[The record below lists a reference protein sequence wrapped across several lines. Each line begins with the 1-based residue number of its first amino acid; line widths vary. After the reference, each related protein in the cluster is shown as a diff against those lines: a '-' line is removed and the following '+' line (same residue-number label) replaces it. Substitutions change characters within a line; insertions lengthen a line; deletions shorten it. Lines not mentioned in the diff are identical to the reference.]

1 MSTLVAIAITVIA
14 GTALSERLRIAAP
27 MLLIAVGIVG
37 SYLPFV
43 PEIHLEPEVVL
54 LGLLPPLLYS
64 TAIQT
69 SLLDVRENVWK
80 VLQLSVVL
88 VVVTTFAVAAVVM
101 ALLPSVGWPVAIAI
115 GAVVAPPD
123 AVAATAVARRIG
135 LPRQVVTILEA
146 ESLLNDATALVA
158 LRTAIA
164 AIAAT
169 VSVGEVGLDFLR
181 AAGGGLV
188 VGLLAFFVVAW
199 VRRRITDPLLD
210 TAVSFVTPFAAYLTA
225 ERIHSSGVIAVVVAG
240 ILLGHKAPIIQ
251 TARSRLTETTTWRT
265 VAFLLENSV
274 FLLIGLQTRHI
285 LTEVAE
291 SHLSL
296 GRVVAICLAVLG
308 CVIVVR
314 LVFVMGTQAVRDAFR
329 PKQQRIPRSS
339 SFVIGWAGMRG
350 VVTLAAALMIPSEVP
365 HHEVVMLIALT
376 VVVGTLFGQGLS
388 LPALTRALKVRPP
401 DPAGDAL
408 ARATVLQQAADA
420 GMKRMAELDYDDHTG
435 VCDLIRSRL
444 DQRTFAA
451 WERLSTA
458 SGEESPSDLYA
469 RIRLEM
475 IEAERARV
483 LEIRSEGRV
492 PSDVVREVLGMLDL
506 EESMIDVSAE
516 SREFVRTAPLGEDG
530 GDCPDLE
537 EYPAVET
544 AEDPFCQR
552 CVDEGLHTVALRQCL
567 VCGNV
572 ACCDSSPGQHATAH
586 FHETGHPVME
596 SAEPGEN
603 WRWCAV
609 HLKTS

>member
-1 MSTLVAIAITVIA
+1 
-14 GTALSERLRIAAP
+14 
-27 MLLIAVGIVG
+27 
-37 SYLPFV
+37 
-43 PEIHLEPEVVL
+43 
-54 LGLLPPLLYS
+54 
-64 TAIQT
+64 
-69 SLLDVRENVWK
+69 
-80 VLQLSVVL
+80 
-88 VVVTTFAVAAVVM
+88 
-101 ALLPSVGWPVAIAI
+101 
-115 GAVVAPPD
+115 
-123 AVAATAVARRIG
+123 
-135 LPRQVVTILEA
+135 
-146 ESLLNDATALVA
+146 
-158 LRTAIA
+158 
-164 AIAAT
+164 
-169 VSVGEVGLDFLR
+169 
-181 AAGGGLV
+181 
-188 VGLLAFFVVAW
+188 
-199 VRRRITDPLLD
+199 
-210 TAVSFVTPFAAYLTA
+210 
-225 ERIHSSGVIAVVVAG
+225 
-240 ILLGHKAPIIQ
+240 
-251 TARSRLTETTTWRT
+251 
-265 VAFLLENSV
+265 
-274 FLLIGLQTRHI
+274 
-285 LTEVAE
+285 
-291 SHLSL
+291 
-296 GRVVAICLAVLG
+296 
-308 CVIVVR
+308 
-314 LVFVMGTQAVRDAFR
+314 
-329 PKQQRIPRSS
+329 
-339 SFVIGWAGMRG
+339 MRG
-350 VVTLAAALMIPSEVP
+350 VVTLAAALIIPSEVP

-388 LPALTRALKVRPP
+388 LPALTRALKVRAP
-401 DPAGDAL
+401 DPASDAL

-544 AEDPFCQR
+544 AEDPLCQR

-586 FHETGHPVME
+586 FHETGHPVTE

-603 WRWCAV
+603 WRWCYV

>member
-88 VVVTTFAVAAVVM
+88 VVVTTFAVAAVVI

-210 TAVSFVTPFAAYLTA
+210 TVVSFVTPFAAYLTA

-296 GRVVAICLAVLG
+296 GPVVAICLAVLG

-314 LVFVMGTQAVRDAFR
+314 LVFVMETQAVRDAFH
-329 PKQQRIPRSS
+329 PEQQRIPRSS
-339 SFVIGWAGMRG
+339 FVIGSC
-350 VVTLAAALMIPSEVP
+350 VALS
-365 HHEVVMLIALT
+365 
-376 VVVGTLFGQGLS
+376 
-388 LPALTRALKVRPP
+388 
-401 DPAGDAL
+401 
-408 ARATVLQQAADA
+408 
-420 GMKRMAELDYDDHTG
+420 
-435 VCDLIRSRL
+435 RSR
-444 DQRTFAA
+444 R
-451 WERLSTA
+451 
-458 SGEESPSDLYA
+458 P
-469 RIRLEM
+469 
-475 IEAERARV
+475 
-483 LEIRSEGRV
+483 
-492 PSDVVREVLGMLDL
+492 
-506 EESMIDVSAE
+506 
-516 SREFVRTAPLGEDG
+516 
-530 GDCPDLE
+530 
-537 EYPAVET
+537 
-544 AEDPFCQR
+544 
-552 CVDEGLHTVALRQCL
+552 
-567 VCGNV
+567 
-572 ACCDSSPGQHATAH
+572 
-586 FHETGHPVME
+586 
-596 SAEPGEN
+596 
-603 WRWCAV
+603 
-609 HLKTS
+609 